1 MNKLIFTLLTIS
13 LLACDST
20 QHETAE
26 PSKSVSQI
34 QEPTV
39 NVVEK
44 YPNDVIKITGQE
56 KGGKRVGKWQSFYEN
71 GYKWS
76 ESTYK
81 NGFREGPFTVYYRNG
96 MLRYDGYYYNDE
108 RSGVWQFYD
117 TLGVTIKKIDM
128 DAVESVPDSLFKN

>member
-1 MNKLIFTLLTIS
+1 MNKLIFALITIC
-13 LLACDST
+13 LFACD
-20 QHETAE
+20 
-26 PSKSVSQI
+26 PSQSKTSENSENDSQI
-34 QEPTV
+34 QEP
-39 NVVEK
+39 VVKVIEK
-44 YPNDVIKITGQE
+44 YPNDVIKIIGQE
-56 KGGKRVGKWQSFYEN
+56 QGGKRVGKWQSFYEN

-108 RSGVWQFYD
+108 RSGLWQFYD

-128 DAVESVPDSLFKN
+128 DTVESVPDSLFKN